1 MLDEDMTRAMS
12 AEPPELPPRLD
23 YTQCPTHGNTEL
35 VCNHLCNLPEVKG
48 SFRPEEKKARSIKNM
63 ALYQQTG
70 NQRLQSQLHLSH
82 IPPQLAWVGVPVPMA
97 EPSYAPLHVVTPS
110 TTTLAAAVVRSI
122 QSS

>member
-12 AEPPELPPRLD
+12 AEPPELPHDLTTRNALRTA
-23 YTQCPTHGNTEL
+23 TQSWC
-35 VCNHLCNLPEVKG
+35 VIIYAI
-48 SFRPEEKKARSIKNM
+48 FKNI

-82 IPPQLAWVGVPVPMA
+82 IAPQLAWVGVPVPMA
-97 EPSYAPLHVVTPS
+97 EPSYAPPHVVTPS